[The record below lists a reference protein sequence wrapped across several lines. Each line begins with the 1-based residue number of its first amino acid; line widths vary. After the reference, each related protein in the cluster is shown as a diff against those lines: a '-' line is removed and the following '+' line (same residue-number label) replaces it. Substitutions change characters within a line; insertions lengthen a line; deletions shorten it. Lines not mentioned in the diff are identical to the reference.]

1 METLY
6 EIFIRENVVGPSVYQ
21 LYVEEEK
28 RPLIKGEPLREREID
43 PLSTK
48 NTSLQDKLLGHFER
62 EGEQMYTRTQFL
74 VIFYAIEV
82 LLGEAPD
89 GDPEL
94 DLWRARYFYLYD
106 KQMTSNVAHL

>member
-1 METLY
+1 
-6 EIFIRENVVGPSVYQ
+6 
-21 LYVEEEK
+21 
-28 RPLIKGEPLREREID
+28 LIKGEPLREREID

-48 NTSLQDKLLGHFER
+48 NTALLEKLLNHFDR

-82 LLGEAPD
+82 LLAEGPEAE
-89 GDPEL
+89 PEL
-94 DLWRARYFYLYD
+94 DLWKARYYYLYD